1 MSASIT
7 AASPPSSA
15 VAPDRAVLCAAPGLG
30 LLDISG
36 EDAED
41 FLQGQLSNDI
51 KALASGAVQRS
62 SYNSA
67 KGRMLATLLL
77 WREAEGF
84 RALVAAD
91 VAEPLRKRLS
101 MYVLRAKVAV
111 TDLSPT
117 HVLFGIGGAHA
128 ADAVRAALGA
138 APDPGRAIGDAI
150 ATNVAT
156 NVATNMATIVGLED
170 GRLLVAT
177 PAAGGE
183 ALRVKLAAHATAI
196 ALEVWRWIGIRAGVP
211 EVVAATQDL
220 FIPQS
225 ANWDL
230 LGGVNFQK
238 GCYPG
243 QEIVARTQ
251 YLGRLNERM
260 QLFHVNGSPPRP
272 ATKIYGDVFGEQA
285 CGTVVDAA
293 PAPGGGS
300 DLLAVLLLRALE
312 GPLRCESPGG
322 PVLAQLPLPYSIP
335 PPASPN
341 RPKL

>member
-1 MSASIT
+1 MLA
-7 AASPPSSA
+7 
-15 VAPDRAVLCAAPGLG
+15 
-30 LLDISG
+30 ISG
-36 EDAED
+36 ADAEG
-41 FLQGQLSNDI
+41 FLQGQLSSDI
-51 KALASGAVQRS
+51 NALTSGAVQRS

-77 WREAEGF
+77 WRDGETF

-101 MYVLRAKVAV
+101 MYILRAKVTV
-111 TDLSPT
+111 TDLSRS
-117 HVLFGIGGAHA
+117 HALFGVGGAAA

-138 APDPGRAIGDAI
+138 APDPGRVIVDS
-150 ATNVAT
+150 
-156 NVATNMATIVGLED
+156 MATIIGLED
-170 GRLLVAT
+170 GRFVVAT
-177 PAAGGE
+177 LDASLE
-183 ALRVKLAAHATAI
+183 AIQAKLAAHATAV
-196 ALEVWRWIGIRAGVP
+196 APDVWRWLGIRAGVP

-220 FIPQS
+220 FIPQT

-251 YLGRLNERM
+251 YLGRLKERM
-260 QLFHVNGSPPRP
+260 QLFHVDGPAPRP
-272 ATKIYGDVFGEQA
+272 ATKIYGDIFGEQA

-293 PAPGGGS
+293 PAPDGGS
-300 DLLAVLLLRALE
+300 DLLAVLQLSALD
-312 GPLRCESPGG
+312 GALRCASPDG
-322 PVLAQLPLPYSIP
+322 PVLAPLPLPYAIP
-335 PPASPN
+335 ASASPN